1 MEIATQAEVIN
12 KMAVLKREVEA
23 LQGEVTVKGQVM
35 NTHIL
40 YPRFRHKYEL
50 YHKIL
55 DLVSQQKP
63 VPRYLIDGYLFGPA
77 IKPQAP
83 ITPALLIRQ
92 PVGPNLGP
100 PPKPFS
106 NSQMKTW
113 ATPVKPVNRPVNKPL
128 ANKTTKRTCFG
139 SMCNVASSLLNSKK
153 GGKNGSKK
161 IKKTKKIKRTKKT
174 KKN

>member
-1 MEIATQAEVIN
+1 MEPATQAEVIN

-23 LQGEVTVKGQVM
+23 LQGEVTVKGQLM

-40 YPRFRHKYEL
+40 YPRFKYKNEL
-50 YHKIL
+50 YHTIL
-55 DLVSQQKP
+55 DLVSKQKP
-63 VPRYLIDGYLFGPA
+63 VPRYLIEGYLLGPP
-77 IKPQAP
+77 IKPVAP
-83 ITPALLIRQ
+83 ISPALLIRQ

-113 ATPVKPVNRPVNKPL
+113 ATPVKSVNRTANRP

-139 SMCNVASSLLNSKK
+139 SMCNVAKSVRSSLLGSKK
-153 GGKNGSKK
+153 GGKK
-161 IKKTKKIKRTKKT
+161 IKNTKNTKRTKRKT
-174 KKN
+174 RQH

>member
-12 KMAVLKREVEA
+12 KMAVLKRELEA

-63 VPRYLIDGYLFGPA
+63 VPRYLIDGYLFGPP
-77 IKPQAP
+77 IKPIAP
-83 ITPALLIRQ
+83 ITPALLLR
-92 PVGPNLGP
+92 GPHSLGP

-106 NSQMKTW
+106 NNQMKTW
-113 ATPVKPVNRPVNKPL
+113 ASPAKPVTKPANRP

-139 SMCNVASSLLNSKK
+139 SMCNIASSLLKSKK
-153 GGKNGSKK
+153 GGKK
-161 IKKTKKIKRTKKT
+161 IKNPKKTKRTRRH
-174 KKN
+174 